1 MKSSV
6 LQRKLFM
13 KPPVKKAEGGILSL
27 VEDGEEEE
35 PDNYQDR
42 TPDNIEIVANNLRGD
57 MRSME
62 ERYMELA
69 QMVGESAFETPP
81 EVLALMQPQLAQQM
95 QQAQQPAAPTA
106 RPSGMEQIAAAA
118 PPGAP
123 PGPQAQPGMPQMPPE
138 QAEQPGGIESLVAE
152 APQEQPQ
159 QPVQRS
165 EGSPPTAEVSRS
177 RIEEYIPETELMS
190 YGDMGADDDIDAA
203 LQNYFSSGGNMSELA
218 DVAMGQGPMRI
229 NIEGVGPFGS
239 NEDEGVPTVTD
250 VNFDKNLPFKQKDS
264 GGIGSLMPKR
274 KSGGFSPDVSKFM
287 GKDPRESM
295 AEDAAAYGAMMRFAS
310 PVKRQ
315 AGSPPMGERIPPY
328 LSDVARNIPIVDPR
342 DPRGMGL
349 MYPQDDRFY
358 SGEGMKMSRPL
369 SADEI
374 AERVAEREART
385 MTRGQRALKGISNFF
400 GQNLRID
407 PEVAETRIR
416 NFLQGASK
424 IPGVGKV
431 AKYADILL
439 PAGALAI
446 GAASMDDPKPAL
458 KDGVV
463 PPMPGRE
470 DSVANLIPPAAGE
483 PPLETR
489 DQGPPMDTDITPRQ
503 ELTRIEDD
511 APVVKEVD
519 LVTPTDEDFP
529 NPFTGANVPPGD
541 QGEDVSMGLG
551 LAKQAGESEKDF
563 RTRVTERANL
573 YKELLGTNPNDQK
586 TQAYLLL
593 AEAGLALAGATGRNQ
608 GERISKGLR
617 GLPSG
622 LAKIAAERTQLD
634 RAATS
639 AAISAVE
646 QEDRD
651 RMKYAYDLRKKQADL
666 LKANLPR
673 TQKIQFQ
680 ANLRKSMNPSLT
692 DEQAEM
698 LGVGLVDGH
707 FAEDE
712 FGNLRSKDGQILDRG
727 PGMMATTPGQ
737 VGYIADDNPF
747 LVKGKNTLPAAITK
761 DEITRVRK
769 DRGDSAK
776 LLASIQTA
784 MPLIEKTFG
793 IGNVLTRAVT
803 SAVTPF
809 VGDVGPFS
817 ADKLQGE
824 RAIVMLRKEITR
836 LLAMNPERASVYEQQ
851 LINTLTT
858 PPSKLLT
865 TPEIVVGELQNFSTM
880 LTNEINAFDSQLN
893 PNTEFKQLKV
903 PPLGTKNDPIPPN
916 AVKMLGE
923 FFESRPSGIIYV
935 QRQDPRTGQT
945 SVIGLTR
952 EDWQRG
958 QGTQ

>member
-1 MKSSV
+1 MP
-6 LQRKLFM
+6 M
-13 KPPVKKAEGGILSL
+13 PP
-27 VEDGEEEE
+27 
-35 PDNYQDR
+35 
-42 TPDNIEIVANNLRGD
+42 
-57 MRSME
+57 
-62 ERYMELA
+62 
-69 QMVGESAFETPP
+69 
-81 EVLALMQPQLAQQM
+81 QPQ
-95 QQAQQPAAPTA
+95 
-106 RPSGMEQIAAAA
+106 
-118 PPGAP
+118 
-123 PGPQAQPGMPQMPPE
+123 
-138 QAEQPGGIESLVAE
+138 QPGGIESLVAE
-152 APQEQPQ
+152 APQQAPQ
-159 QPVQRS
+159 APVQRS
-165 EGSPPTAEVSRS
+165 KGSPETAEVSPGS
-177 RIEEYIPETELMS
+177 RIEEIIPETELLTM
-190 YGDMGADDDIDAA
+190 GDIGAEEDIDAA
-203 LQNYFSSGGNMSELA
+203 LENYFSSGGNMAELA
-218 DVAMGQGPMRI
+218 DVAVGKGPLRI
-229 NIEGVGPFGS
+229 DIAGVGPFGS

-250 VNFDKNLPFKQKDS
+250 VNFDKNLPFKQKQL
-264 GGIGSLMPKR
+264 GGIGSLLSK
-274 KSGGFSPDVSKFM
+274 KSSGFSPDVSKFM
-287 GKDPRESM
+287 GQDARESM

-315 AGSPPMGERIPPY
+315 KGSLPMGEMSEPFIGTDY
-328 LSDVARNIPIVDPR
+328 FVDPEGNVR
-342 DPRGMGL
+342 PNPGGQGIRPPGV
-349 MYPQDDRFY
+349 YPSDDRYF
-358 SGEGMKMSRPL
+358 SGEGMRKSRPL
-369 SADEI
+369 TADEI

-385 MTRGQRALKGISNFF
+385 MTKGQRALKGISNFL
-400 GQNLRID
+400 GQNLRVD
-407 PEVAETRIR
+407 PNVAETRIR
-416 NFLQGASK
+416 DFLRGASR
-424 IPGVGKV
+424 IPGVGRV
-431 AKYADILL
+431 AKYADVLL

-446 GAASMDDPKPAL
+446 GAASMDDPKPTL

-470 DSVANLIPPAAGE
+470 DSPANLIPPAAGE

-489 DQGPPMDTDITPRQ
+489 DQGPPADTDITPRK

-541 QGEDVSMGLG
+541 QEEDVSMGLG
-551 LAKQAGESEKDF
+551 LAKRPGESEKDF

-622 LAKIAAERTQLD
+622 LAKIAAEKTQMDRT
-634 RAATS
+634 ATA

-651 RMKYAYDLRKKQADL
+651 RMKYAYDLRKKQSDL

-673 TQKIQFQ
+673 MQKIQFQ

-698 LGVGLVDGH
+698 LGIGIVDGH

-727 PGMMATTPGQ
+727 PGMMATKPGQ

-769 DRGDSAK
+769 ERGDSAK
-776 LLASIQTA
+776 LLASIQTS

-809 VGDVGPFS
+809 VGDLGPFS

-824 RAIVMLRKEITR
+824 RAIVMLRKEFTR
-836 LLAMNPERASVYEQQ
+836 LLAMNPEKASVYEQQ

-858 PPSKLLT
+858 PPDKLMT
-865 TPEIVVGELQNFSTM
+865 TPSIVAGELQNFATM

-893 PNTEFKQLKV
+893 PNMEYKQLKV
-903 PPLGTKNDPIPPN
+903 PPLGTQNDPIPPN
-916 AVKMLGE
+916 ALPMLGE

-935 QRQDPRTGQT
+935 QRQDPKTGQM
-945 SVIGLTR
+945 SVIGLSR

-958 QGTQ
+958 QGTR

>member
-1 MKSSV
+1 
-6 LQRKLFM
+6 M

-250 VNFDKNLPFKQKDS
+250 VNFDKTLPFKQKDS

-424 IPGVGKV
+424 LPGVGKA

-439 PAGALAI
+439 PGKASKNADLLLPTGALAL
-446 GAASMDDPKPAL
+446 GAVLMEDPKPAL

-463 PPMPGRE
+463 PPIPGRE
-470 DSVANLIPPAAGE
+470 DSPANLIPPRAGDY
-483 PPLETR
+483 PLETPNR
-489 DQGPPMDTDITPRQ
+489 FSDEQDLSALGPPPDEPPMRESEEVDRSALGPLVD
-503 ELTRIEDD
+503 LTRDSE
-511 APVVKEVD
+511 EQ
-519 LVTPTDEDFP
+519 
-529 NPFTGANVPPGD
+529 D
-541 QGEDVSMGLG
+541 QVALGSLSGIGSEGLKKG
-551 LAKQAGESEKDF
+551 PGESEKDF

-622 LAKIAAERTQLD
+622 LAKIAAEKTQMD

-651 RMKYAYDLRKKQADL
+651 RMKYAYDLRKKASDL

-727 PGMMATTPGQ
+727 PGMMATAPGQ

-769 DRGDSAK
+769 DRSDSAK
-776 LLASIQTA
+776 LLASIQTS